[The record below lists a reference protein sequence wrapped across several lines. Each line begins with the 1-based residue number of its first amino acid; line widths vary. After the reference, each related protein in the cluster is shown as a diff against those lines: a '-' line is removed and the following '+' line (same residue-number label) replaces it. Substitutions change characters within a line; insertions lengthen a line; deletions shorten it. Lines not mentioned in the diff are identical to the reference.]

1 MSINSLNFML
11 VEMLIFLAA
20 AAVLGLLVGWLM
32 RGSIAKRKAT
42 AAANL
47 AEQKYQALEESSQQ
61 DTKNLEDQIQ
71 ALADELKTAKT
82 QNQDFSKSLQANE
95 QTIQK
100 ARDEAIELNQAQLE
114 TNERLQT
121 IIREKDVEI
130 SRLMSSSTANN
141 ANLAAAAATVGASPT
156 LINKVVNQA
165 PNNELDNNDTLD
177 ATTVLSGPLSNAK
190 NHSEASEGADTT
202 LAALDAS
209 TNQLRS
215 ERQALLDALSD
226 GEQTIAIDQR
236 DLPLGLDT
244 DELSDI
250 DATVAI
256 EEFDETVTI
265 QPSEDDTDLNDT
277 LKNN

>member
-32 RGSIAKRKAT
+32 RGSIAKRKA
-42 AAANL
+42 AEAANL
-47 AEQKYQALEESSQQ
+47 AEQKFQALEESSQQ
-61 DTKNLEDQIQ
+61 DTKNLEDQMQ
-71 ALADELKTAKT
+71 ALADELKTTKAH
-82 QNQDFSKSLQANE
+82 NQDFSKSLQANK

-121 IIREKDVEI
+121 IIREKDVQI

-141 ANLAAAAATVGASPT
+141 ANLAAAAATMGASPT

-165 PNNELDNNDTLD
+165 LLNELDNNDTLD
-177 ATTVLSGPLSNAK
+177 ATTVLSGPLSMAK

-202 LAALDAS
+202 LAALDAT

-236 DLPLGLDT
+236 DLPLGLAT

-277 LKNN
+277 LKHT